1 MGFGDSPPPAALS
14 RYTGF
19 LLSWVAARSRTRF
32 EAALE
37 DLDLRLQ
44 HFALMSVV
52 AAEPGLTQQDLV
64 GKTHI
69 DPSTMVQT
77 LDALAESGNVERR
90 PHHSDRRKHTVHLTA
105 QGETTLEEAREA
117 AKSAGR
123 ETLGRLDAAERKELQ
138 RMLRKIAGLDEGK
151 A

>member
-1 MGFGDSPPPAALS
+1 MARTTRQTRRDYALQ
-14 RYTGF
+14 R
-19 LLSWVAARSRTRF
+19 
-32 EAALE
+32 
-37 DLDLRLQ
+37 
-44 HFALMSVV
+44 
-52 AAEPGLTQQDLV
+52 
-64 GKTHI
+64 
-69 DPSTMVQT
+69 
-77 LDALAESGNVERR
+77 ERR